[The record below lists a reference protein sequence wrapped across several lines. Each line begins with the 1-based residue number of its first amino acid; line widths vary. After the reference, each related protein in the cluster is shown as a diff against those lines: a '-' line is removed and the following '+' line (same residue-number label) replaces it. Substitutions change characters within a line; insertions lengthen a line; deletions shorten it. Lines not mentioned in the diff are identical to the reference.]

1 MAYSWSY
8 WHNLNDSERS
18 IYMEFYSPIENNIR
32 VMPGNDDIVNDQTV
46 IPTDIQLDRVLNDP
60 ENTSDN
66 RFTDG
71 QRNAL
76 LYWMEQ
82 NPDYMQSYYDDVAY
96 NLDDNI
102 VDILDNIVNIEPY
115 IELEGS
121 SSDDESD
128 DESDDDLEITSD
140 SSDEEGYS
148 QEN

>member
-18 IYMEFYSPIENNIR
+18 IYMEFYSPVVNNVK
-32 VMPGNDDIVNDQTV
+32 VMPENDDIVRDLMV
-46 IPTDIQLDRVLNDP
+46 VPTDIQLDHVLNDP
-60 ENTSDN
+60 ENTVNN

-71 QRNAL
+71 QRNSI

-82 NPDYMQSYYDDVAY
+82 HPDYMQNYYDNIVY
-96 NLDDNI
+96 NLDVATED
-102 VDILDNIVNIEPY
+102 IEPY

-121 SSDDESD
+121 SSSD
-128 DESDDDLEITSD
+128 SDDDLEVTSDSSDLEVTSD
-140 SSDEEGYS
+140 SSDEESYS

>member
-18 IYMEFYSPIENNIR
+18 IYMEFYSPIKNNVR

-46 IPTDIQLDRVLNDP
+46 FPSDEQIERVLNNP
-60 ENTSDN
+60 ENTGMY

-71 QRNAL
+71 QRNAI

-82 NPDYMQSYYDDVAY
+82 HPDYMQNYYDNVAY
-96 NLDDNI
+96 NLDEMTE
-102 VDILDNIVNIEPY
+102 DIIPY
-115 IELEGS
+115 VELEDSAS
-121 SSDDESD
+121 S
-128 DESDDDLEITSD
+128 DESDDDLEVTSD
-140 SSDEEGYS
+140 SSDEESYN

>member
-1 MAYSWSY
+1 
-8 WHNLNDSERS
+8 
-18 IYMEFYSPIENNIR
+18 MEFYSPIENNIK
-32 VMPGNDDIVNDQTV
+32 VMPENDDIVRDLMV
-46 IPTDIQLDRVLNDP
+46 VPTDIQLDHVLNDP
-60 ENTSDN
+60 ENTVNN

-71 QRNAL
+71 QRNSI

-82 NPDYMQSYYDDVAY
+82 HPDYMQSYYDDVAY

-102 VDILDNIVNIEPY
+102 VDNIVNIEPY
-115 IELEGS
+115 IELEDS

-128 DESDDDLEITSD
+128 DELEITSD

>member
-1 MAYSWSY
+1 MSHGWTY

-18 IYMEFYSPIENNIR
+18 IYMEFYSPVINNIR
-32 VMPGNDDIVNDQTV
+32 VTPANDDIVRDLMV
-46 IPTDIQLDRVLNDP
+46 SPTESQLDRVLNDP
-60 ENTSDN
+60 ENIAHN

-71 QRNAL
+71 QRNSI

-82 NPDYMQSYYDDVAY
+82 HPGYMQSYYDDVVY

-102 VDILDNIVNIEPY
+102 VDNIVNIEPY
-115 IELEGS
+115 IELE
-121 SSDDESD
+121 DSD

-140 SSDEEGYS
+140 SSDEEGYD

>member
-71 QRNAL
+71 QRNAI

-102 VDILDNIVNIEPY
+102 VNIEPY
-115 IELEGS
+115 IELEDSPSVNESG
-121 SSDDESD
+121 DESD
-128 DESDDDLEITSD
+128 DESDDDLEFTSD
-140 SSDEEGYS
+140 SSDEDGYD

>member
-18 IYMEFYSPIENNIR
+18 IYMEFYSPVVNNVK
-32 VMPGNDDIVNDQTV
+32 VMPGNDDIVRDLMV
-46 IPTDIQLDRVLNDP
+46 VPTDIQLDHVLNDP
-60 ENTSDN
+60 ENTVNN

-71 QRNAL
+71 QRNSI

-82 NPDYMQSYYDDVAY
+82 HPDYMQNYYDNIVY
-96 NLDDNI
+96 NLDVATED
-102 VDILDNIVNIEPY
+102 IEPY

-121 SSDDESD
+121 SSSD
-128 DESDDDLEITSD
+128 SDDDLEVTSDSSDLEVTSD
-140 SSDEEGYS
+140 SSDEESYS